1 MAHSPSARLTV
12 TFTAQAAWDSSHRCA
27 VVGGHGCTIGH
38 LGGGQA
44 GAQGGYQGG
53 LGGQG
58 LEEGVLGACRGKG
71 WAGGKEVGATS
82 PWAFN
87 HRSPAWLTPH
97 STPAPLTCV
106 HSQLVGGAHGG
117 HQLGAAQLASVGG
130 HAVGDGLGTG
140 AACKGRGG
148 SREV

>member
-58 LEEGVLGACRGKG
+58 LEEGVLGACRGTG
-71 WAGGKEVGATS
+71 WEGGEGGGCHLDPAT
-82 PWAFN
+82 
-87 HRSPAWLTPH
+87 H
-97 STPAPLTCV
+97 SSLFLLARPSSSPAPLTCV